1 MFLNGD
7 TKIFIFFSTIFCYK
21 FKILTEFLIIDFFL
35 QTILFKIFIRLQTKE
50 GQFVMLSV
58 CRSVGRSVSLS
69 IGRSAL
75 QHIRF
80 IFFAYVAHTEK
91 KLCIHNYHQNIY
103 DKICVRYDL
112 AMFDRVM
119 LLGIATIPII
129 RFPFIIF
136 ARV

>member
-1 MFLNGD
+1 METTKYSYSSRQYSVINLKFSLNSSLL
-7 TKIFIFFSTIFCYK
+7 IFFCRLFCLKYSYP
-21 FKILTEFLIIDFFL
+21 FRRRQGNLCCC
-35 QTILFKIFIRLQTKE
+35 
-50 GQFVMLSV
+50 LSI
-58 CRSVGRSVSLS
+58 GRSVSLS

-80 IFFAYVAHTEK
+80 IFFAYVAHTERK
-91 KLCIHNYHQNIY
+91 WCILNYHQNIY
-103 DKICVRYDL
+103 DKICVGYDL

-119 LLGIATIPII
+119 LLGIANIPSI

>member
-7 TKIFIFFSTIFCYK
+7 NKIFIFFSTIFCYK
-21 FKILTEFLIIDFFL
+21 FKILTEFLIIDFFFCR
-35 QTILFKIFIRLQTKE
+35 LFCLKYSYPFRRRQGNLCCC
-50 GQFVMLSV
+50 LSI
-58 CRSVGRSVSLS
+58 GRSVSLS

-80 IFFAYVAHTEK
+80 IFFAYVAHTER
-91 KLCIHNYHQNIY
+91 KLCILNYHQNIY
-103 DKICVRYDL
+103 DKICVGYDL

-119 LLGIATIPII
+119 LLGIAKIPSI